1 MLNFMTSLR
10 ARLLLLFGAVLAG
23 TFYYTASNLLSDW
36 QQLRQWR
43 QIVAIERSAVGVSAV
58 VHELQK
64 ERGLS
69 AGFIGSKGTKFSDEL
84 AGQRQQ
90 TDAARKALGGIL
102 GALEDDALPAAFRQR
117 LGEGVSNLDR
127 LAERRSQISAL
138 AVAGPDSFAFYSAT
152 IDRFLG
158 ALDLATSIT
167 DDAEIAKQIMAY
179 TLFLNAKEQAG
190 RERATVNGIFSTNAP
205 LSVAQV
211 QGVQKIVTAQ
221 DVYLASFR
229 TVASAADNG
238 ALDALNAVRAATE
251 TAALRKVVSE
261 KALEGGFGVEPA
273 HWFST
278 ITAKID
284 AMKVFEDKLADNLQ
298 SRVHE
303 LEQAALWRIGFS
315 LFSACIVIVFAI
327 AFTTLLTRML
337 RRLKAAGE
345 AARRLAEGDLTVHV
359 DVDSHDEMGQLMAS
373 MSRMLDKLAH
383 TIGEVTAAADEIS
396 NAAGQV
402 SETAQSLSSSS
413 SEQAASVEETS
424 ASVEQMTAS
433 IQRNTQNAR
442 VTDEMAGKAAQQAE
456 EGSAAVRE
464 TMAAMHSIAERVG
477 IIDDIAYQTN
487 LLALNAAIEAARAGE
502 HGKGF
507 AVVAAEVRKLAERCQ
522 VAAQEVDRLA
532 ASSVKLAERSGG
544 LLEQMLPSIRQTS
557 DLVQGI
563 AVASEEQGVGVGQ
576 VNTAMGQLNQA
587 AQQNASASE
596 ELAATAEEM
605 GGQATQ
611 LQALMAFFR
620 LPESSGARGR

>member
-10 ARLLLLFGAVLAG
+10 ARLLLLFGALLAG
-23 TFYYTASNLLSDW
+23 TFYYTATNLLSDW

-43 QIVAIERSAVGVSAV
+43 QIAAIERSAVGVSAV

-69 AGFIGSKGTKFSDEL
+69 AGFIGSKGTRFSDEL

-90 TDAARKALGGIL
+90 TDAARKTLGGIL
-102 GALEDDALPAAFRQR
+102 GELEADALPAAFQQR
-117 LGEGVSNLDR
+117 LGEGLSNLDR
-127 LAERRSQISAL
+127 LAERRSEISGL
-138 AVAGPDSFAFYSAT
+138 TVAGPDSFAFYTGT

-190 RERATVNGIFSTNAP
+190 RERATANGIFAANAP

-211 QGVQKIVTAQ
+211 QALQKIVTAQ

-261 KALEGGFGVEPA
+261 RALDGGFGVEPA
-273 HWFST
+273 HWFAT

-284 AMKVFEDKLADNLQ
+284 AMKAFEDKLAGNLQ
-298 SRVHE
+298 SRVQT
-303 LEQAALWRIGFS
+303 LEEAARWRIGFS
-315 LFSACIVIVFAI
+315 LLSACVVIAFAF

-464 TMAAMHSIAERVG
+464 TMAAMRSIAERVG

-557 DLVQGI
+557 ELVQGI
-563 AVASEEQGVGVGQ
+563 AVASDEQGVGVGQ

-620 LPESSGARGR
+620 LPEASGAKGR